1 MIRGPRISR
10 LRFRAWALL
19 PALAAALNAVP
30 ARAAIETD
38 PAALYQTMRRAYDA
52 GVAKGWPFAA
62 QRYYEATVFD
72 AGRSYA
78 LFNPSDPQYAG
89 IASIAVRIATQ
100 LHYDPLTDENA
111 SEWYVRQAAAYVE
124 QHGDATG
131 VAQAQALLAHLDGAD
146 QDPRATAAAA
156 QADARAVAHDF
167 RRDPD
172 ALVQVIVAD
181 VRGYNLTKDA
191 EIRSALLLDAA
202 DPGLPLTRVPD
213 PESGELFAFVDA
225 ALGNGGGG
233 FTPADR
239 ANARL
244 VDDVRRRTPDL
255 QVIGRVHAI
264 PHDVRLTRMAP
275 ADEYFGATKL
285 SPIGV
290 RNEMLR
296 IQRYLDAGW
305 GDRMSS
311 QALLLASAIEDWQIQ
326 YPHDTSLPQNLLDF
340 YRLLQRV
347 GSSETRVEARKVRS
361 LLLVQY
367 ASSAQA
373 RELAA
378 S

>member
-191 EIRSALLLDAA
+191 EIRSALLLGRPDELAGVVARKRHRRLA
-202 DPGLPLTRVPD
+202 DPISARHEPAPEPARFLSVVTTR
-213 PESGELFAFVDA
+213 
-225 ALGNGGGG
+225 
-233 FTPADR
+233 
-239 ANARL
+239 
-244 VDDVRRRTPDL
+244 
-255 QVIGRVHAI
+255 
-264 PHDVRLTRMAP
+264 
-275 ADEYFGATKL
+275 
-285 SPIGV
+285 
-290 RNEMLR
+290 
-296 IQRYLDAGW
+296 
-305 GDRMSS
+305 
-311 QALLLASAIEDWQIQ
+311 
-326 YPHDTSLPQNLLDF
+326 
-340 YRLLQRV
+340 
-347 GSSETRVEARKVRS
+347 RVERDARGGQKGAEPAARAVR
-361 LLLVQY
+361 
-367 ASSAQA
+367 
-373 RELAA
+373 
-378 S
+378 